1 MSASSAI
8 CKDSQPTES
17 DPVLNKAPPVFRSNN
32 EREKPAD
39 SNKILSL
46 RRGKSRKRTR
56 NEMYLANALE
66 MIQKHQ
72 EAADERFVKLEA
84 ERQKQDL
91 QLEEKRR
98 REERQHEAF
107 MMQMMGNMFMQIASS
122 LTQSQL
128 FKPPVMVNQTHAS
141 AYHQMPQQA
150 MYMFNNN
157 HNHTNETDQRDE
169 IEEEVQYTNL

>member
-1 MSASSAI
+1 MFETCSTHFTLDSPLSASSAI

-17 DPVLNKAPPVFRSNN
+17 DPALNKAPPVSRNNN

-39 SNKILSL
+39 SSIILSL

-72 EAADERFVKLEA
+72 EEIDKRCSKLEA
-84 ERQKQDL
+84 ERQKQEV

-98 REERQHEAF
+98 REERC
-107 MMQMMGNMFMQIASS
+107 
-122 LTQSQL
+122 
-128 FKPPVMVNQTHAS
+128 
-141 AYHQMPQQA
+141 
-150 MYMFNNN
+150 
-157 HNHTNETDQRDE
+157 
-169 IEEEVQYTNL
+169 